1 MMDAPCLT
9 LRAALA
15 ADRLEEFVRQE
26 QARGTELRKGS
37 EFERALALLQ
47 VRVRRDSSREFCL
60 TADSKDA

>member
-1 MMDAPCLT
+1 MDVPRLT

-47 VRVRRDSSREFCL
+47 VRMRRGPGRELCL
-60 TADSKDA
+60 TAESKEA